1 MVALRTPIPS
11 PASVGISQDNII
23 FGMIFLSFLIYITM
37 KGELRTYG
45 AYPVNADTHYI

>member
-37 KGELRTYG
+37 KGELRTYR